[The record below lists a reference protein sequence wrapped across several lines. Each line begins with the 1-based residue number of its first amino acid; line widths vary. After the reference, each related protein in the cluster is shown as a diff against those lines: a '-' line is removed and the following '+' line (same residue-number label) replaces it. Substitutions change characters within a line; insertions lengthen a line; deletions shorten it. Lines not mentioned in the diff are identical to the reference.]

1 MPAGN
6 VFRGKLDAAGQ
17 RWALVVSRYNE
28 FITAKLTDGATDAL
42 LRNGAA
48 PSDIDT
54 FYAPGA
60 FELPVVVQALVR
72 RGGYAAV
79 IALGCVIRGETP
91 HFDYVAGAAAD
102 GALQA
107 ALASGTPVA
116 FGVIT
121 ADTLEQ
127 ATERAGGKVGNKG
140 SEAALAAIET
150 ATLLQTIANR
160 AAPGTMQK

>member
-6 VFRGKLDAAGQ
+6 VFRGKLDAAGC

-28 FITAKLTDGATDAL
+28 FITQKLTDGAVDAL
-42 LRNGAA
+42 LRHGATPQA
-48 PSDIDT
+48 IDT
-54 FYAPGA
+54 FYVPGA

-72 RGGYAAV
+72 GGDYAAV

-102 GALQA
+102 GALRA
-107 ALASGTPVA
+107 ALATGVPVA

-127 ATERAGGKVGNKG
+127 ATERAGGRVGNKG

-150 ATLLQTIANR
+150 AALLRTIPRRTDVGNTPR
-160 AAPGTMQK
+160 